1 MSNVK
6 AGDTVKI
13 HYTGK
18 LEDGTVFATSRNDQ
32 PMEFTVGAAEIIP
45 GLQEA
50 VIGMSVGQT
59 RTQLIPPERAY
70 GPYHEQMTATLDRK
84 MAPPELEI
92 GVGVSL
98 RVKHADGHE
107 SDVTVTELSE
117 TKMTVDGNHPLAGK
131 NLLLEIELLDI
142 VSC

>member
-1 MSNVK
+1 MPSVK

-13 HYTGK
+13 HYTGR
-18 LEDGTVFATSRNDQ
+18 LEDGTVFATTRDKE
-32 PMEFTVGAAEIIP
+32 PMEFTVGTAEIIP

-50 VIGMSVGQT
+50 VIGMSVGET
-59 RTQLIPPERAY
+59 KTELIPPERAY

-84 MAPPELEI
+84 MAPPKLEI

-131 NLLLEIELLDI
+131 TLLLEIDLLDI
-142 VSC
+142 VSS